1 MFVFEQI
8 RTGGDRNF
16 AYLIGDADAKT
27 AVVIDPSYD
36 PKAVVGRAKD
46 QQLTVTH
53 VINTHGHP
61 DHTNGNAE
69 AVKLTG
75 AKLLAYKTA
84 ASRPDVTVD
93 HEDTLAVGAFT
104 LKFLFTPGHAED
116 HLCVLVD
123 DVCLT
128 GDVLFVGKVGGTAGS
143 DAAETEYRS
152 LHNVVL
158 KLPDDTTKFDVK
170 GLCRK
175 KSLALGRVR
184 WHVGAAGQELYVCI
198 TLRPRALLRHQFT
211 RRNTSTTG
219 KARQP
224 SIGTAL

>member
-1 MFVFEQI
+1 MFIFEQI

-27 AVVIDPSYD
+27 AVIVDPSYD
-36 PKAVVGRAKD
+36 PEAVVGRAKD
-46 QQLTVTH
+46 QQLAVTH

-61 DHTNGNAE
+61 DHTNGNAK
-69 AVKLTG
+69 AMKLTG

-104 LKFLFTPGHAED
+104 LKFLFTPGHADD
-116 HLCVLVD
+116 HICVLVD

-128 GDVLFVGKVGGTAGS
+128 GDVLFVGKVGGTSGRE
-143 DAAETEYRS
+143 AAETEYRS

-158 KLPDDTTKFDVK
+158 KLPDDTTIWPGHDYGCRPSSTI
-170 GLCRK
+170 GLERRTNPFL
-175 KSLALGRVR
+175 LAGDLDAFLDLKNN
-184 WHVGAAGQELYVCI
+184 WAA
-198 TLRPRALLRHQFT
+198 F
-211 RRNTSTTG
+211 
-219 KARQP
+219 KAERGL
-224 SIGTAL
+224 I